1 MSDEDYLLMTIGVG
15 LVIFVSMG
23 LVIDH
28 GYAVYKIAECKI
40 KAIEQGMQ
48 YLEINEVCKL

>member
-1 MSDEDYLLMTIGVG
+1 MRDEDYLLMTIGVG

-28 GYAVYKIAECKI
+28 GYTVYKIAECKN
-40 KAIEQGMQ
+40 KAIEHNMP
-48 YLEINEVCKL
+48 YLEINEVCR